1 LGCHLMDVMD
11 VIRSRR
17 SVRKWKAKPLEK
29 KQIETLME
37 AAQQAPSAVNWQ
49 PYRFVFVDDPDK
61 RKEVSKAAYQSFVA
75 RAPLLIVGVADPK
88 MSPQWHLI
96 DAVIALTQMMLA
108 AYELGLAGV
117 WIGAFDES
125 KVKKALD
132 VPEDLIVAGV
142 LALGVP
148 NQKPDPITRKSIKE
162 LFARNSYNQSVK
174 P

>member
-1 LGCHLMDVMD
+1 MSVMD

-17 SVRKWKAKPLEK
+17 SVRKWKDKPLEK

-49 PYRFVFVDDPDK
+49 PYRFVLIDDAGK
-61 RKEVSKAAYQSFVA
+61 RKEVANAIGQRYLSK
-75 RAPLLIVGVADPK
+75 APLLVVGVADPNT
-88 MSPQWHLI
+88 SPQWHLV
-96 DAVIALTQMMLA
+96 DTVIALTQMMLA

-117 WIGAFDES
+117 WIGAFDETD
-125 KVKKALD
+125 VKKVLD
-132 VPEDLIVAGV
+132 VPEDLVVAGI

-148 NQKPDPITRKSIKE
+148 NQKPHPTTRKSIEE
-162 LFARNSYNQSVK
+162 LFARNNYKQSVK